1 MNIQINDISTTRKTL
16 VVSFDAKEIDA
27 QHQDVVNQYCRM
39 AQLPGFRPGKAPAAM
54 VIKRFA
60 KNISEEF
67 QQKVV
72 GKAYSS
78 ATEHKD
84 LKVAAVAKLEPGT
97 IEVGKDASI
106 SVTVDIIPDF
116 PLPDYVGIPTE
127 VAPLEST
134 DKEVEAVIESMR
146 AERAEFKVATRAAQ
160 KGDYVKLAYEGK
172 IDGKP
177 VAELVPDRQIY
188 GKVPQTWEEVEG
200 EHEGVLP
207 GLGKQLAG
215 LSAGDKKDVTIE
227 FPAEY
232 PSVPALAGKTAV
244 YAVEVQEIR
253 ERILPELNEEFI
265 KSQKAEN
272 LDALKATVR
281 DNLKIQKEMQNRG
294 AQRKQVLDVLSS
306 KVVFELP
313 ESLVA
318 SEAQNV
324 FRQFITEN
332 MRRGIPQ
339 EQLEKDKNEIFENA
353 KLAAVE
359 RVKAQ
364 LIIATIAEKEKI
376 SVDERDLDSFLY
388 REAMRTGNNPDKI
401 LKEIAKDR
409 EALRSI
415 QRSIIFDKTVDFL
428 VSKATVTTVPAKA

>member
-1 MNIQINDISTTRKTL
+1 VNIQINDISTTRKTL